1 MEILVKLTKKTLS
14 SLWGIGK
21 SLSELHPF
29 YRIDRKTQGSPVI
42 FYRVDCKTQGI
53 PVILVV
59 KTFAV
64 QFECGFGHRALTV
77 CCPFWMKNAAHG
89 KVCKCKISST
99 IPTNVVV
106 VYYILR
112 TPPKKFSFV
121 ACFSAARDGPKL

>member
-1 MEILVKLTKKTLS
+1 MLVGSYRELQWDSIVFIGNNCKVNK

-21 SLSELHPF
+21 SLSELQ
-29 YRIDRKTQGSPVI
+29 R
-42 FYRVDCKTQGI
+42 FYRVDIKTQGI

-121 ACFSAARDGPKL
+121 ACFSAAGDGPKL